1 MSRLY
6 QTNKARIRGILPH
19 ENSPLMVTNA
29 FAFGR
34 ASWPED
40 YSTIDPEAVE
50 GLDVPCYDTGDM
62 EVPFGFCEGK

>member
-1 MSRLY
+1 
-6 QTNKARIRGILPH
+6 
-19 ENSPLMVTNA
+19 MVTNA
-29 FAFGR
+29 FAVGR
-34 ASWPED
+34 PSWPED